1 MTNQPEPT
9 VSEAAS
15 TPEVP
20 LQPWLQQPPRQ
31 SATAS
36 GKPGFVLGIVGFALS
51 LIAVLNIVG
60 LILSIISLV
69 KSRRAG
75 YTNGFALA
83 GVIIG
88 GLGVLLLAVIAVLA
102 VPALVDAA
110 ETCARLGDGVHE
122 VNGATYTCTPTSFG
136 VHSRL

>member
-9 VSEAAS
+9 ITANGS
-15 TPEVP
+15 TIGMA
-20 LQPWLQQPPRQ
+20 QQP
-31 SATAS
+31 SA
-36 GKPGFVLGIVGFALS
+36 PGAPAGRNPHFVLGVVGFALS

-60 LILSIISLV
+60 LTLSIISLV
-69 KSRRAG
+69 RGRRAG

-88 GLGVLLLAVIAVLA
+88 GLGVLLLVIVAAFA

-110 ETCARLGDGVHE
+110 QTCARLGDGVHE
-122 VNGATYTCTPTSFG
+122 LNGATYTCTPTSFS
-136 VHSRL
+136 VHRGA